1 MPVYEYTALNSK
13 GKNISGVIDAESIQ
27 IVRQKLRVSQI
38 FPISIKEVYETG
50 AKKESSPLAFKRL
63 FVRISLSDVSMMTR
77 QLATL
82 VGAGFPLVSAI
93 DTLIPQTKSHPFKK
107 LLTQIKDSIV
117 EGNSFSVAIAQY
129 PGIFSPL
136 YVNMVHAGE
145 TSGTLEIV
153 LNRLADIT
161 EKQRTLYYRI
171 KSALAYPA
179 LMTIIG
185 IFVLILLLTFIVPS
199 ITAVFADMDQVLP
212 APTLLLIAVSNFL
225 KSYGWVVFIALVIIL
240 LFLRG
245 ISKTARG
252 RYLFDRLY
260 LSLPGIGLLINK
272 LAVAR
277 FARTLGSLLDN
288 GISMMPALDIVKNIT
303 GNILI
308 ANAIEG
314 AAQEVGKGQ
323 ELYAALAAADI
334 FPNLSIQ
341 MIQVGEHSG
350 ELETMLDKIADVYEN
365 EVESTVMGM
374 TSLLEPVMILIMGVI
389 VGFIVLS
396 ICLPIFEMNQLVL

>member
-374 TSLLEPVMILIMGVI
+374 TSLLEPVMILIMGVV

>member
-50 AKKESSPLAFKRL
+50 AKKESSPLAFKGL
-63 FVRISLSDVSMMTR
+63 FIRISLSDVSMMTR

-117 EGNSFSVAIAQY
+117 EGNSFAVAISQY

-161 EKQRTLYYRI
+161 EKQRTLYHRI

-179 LMTIIG
+179 LMTLIG

-350 ELETMLDKIADVYEN
+350 ELESMLDKIADVYEN

-374 TSLLEPVMILIMGVI
+374 TSLLEPVMILIMGVV

>member
-350 ELETMLDKIADVYEN
+350 ELESMLDKIADVYEN

-374 TSLLEPVMILIMGVI
+374 TSLLEPVMILIMGVV

>member
-179 LMTIIG
+179 LMTLIG

-374 TSLLEPVMILIMGVI
+374 TSLLEPVMILIMGVV